1 MTAVNHHACAL
12 KINDVGILI
21 KGSSGSGKTSLML
34 GLLERAKLETI
45 SAWMV
50 ADDQVFLTVDN
61 GKLVASSP
69 ESTAG
74 LLELRGY
81 GILKTPYK
89 KSCEIKVVVNILQ
102 DEEIERM
109 PDQKYH
115 LFETL
120 KLPFIEVPK
129 RHENL
134 AVRIVF
140 AWLNQN
146 ASLQVY

>member
-12 KINDVGILI
+12 KINDIGILI

-69 ESTAG
+69 ENTAG

-102 DEEIERM
+102 DEKIERM

-120 KLPFIEVPK
+120 KLPLIEVPK

-146 ASLQVY
+146 ASLQV